1 MNNQLLRDLDAVSM
15 AHSLEVRVPFLDPE
29 VADAALSL
37 PESAKIGNGKVI
49 NAGQRSYLEAGTKRI
64 LMDVARPLLPEGFD
78 QAPKR
83 GFVMPFSAW
92 LRGPLREI
100 LEDTLSDERVRS
112 RGLLDVQRVSAVR
125 RGFTSAPAGQLD
137 WMGPW
142 LLMVLELWCREVLE
156 QSATDVKAHF

>member
-1 MNNQLLRDLDAVSM
+1 M
-15 AHSLEVRVPFLDPE
+15 
-29 VADAALSL
+29 
-37 PESAKIGNGKVI
+37 GK
-49 NAGQRSYLEAGTKRI
+49 Q
-64 LMDVARPLLPEGFD
+64 
-78 QAPKR
+78 R

-156 QSATDVKAHF
+156 QSVTDVKAHFDS